1 MRKADRIPKSAIRNP
16 HLEEEM
22 FGQLIV
28 SGLAVGACYAL
39 LALAMVIIYK
49 SSEVLNFAQG
59 EMAMVSTFV
68 AFTILDAYHVPFEW
82 AVLLTFLFAILLGI
96 FFEIVFLRQ
105 AKDPTVIGLII
116 ITLGFEMVLMGFAGW
131 KWGPD
136 QRSFPFPVSNIEA
149 YNFHGL
155 IISKINFWTILVTLV
170 LMFVLFLFFRYTK
183 LGIAMRATQ
192 QNQLAARVMGIRT
205 KWILSFTWA
214 ISSLVGAVAGML
226 IAALGVLDPPM
237 MMDPL
242 LKGFASGVLGGMTSL
257 PGTAVGGAMLGIIEN
272 LLGGYVFLSFK
283 SVVAFIIIILM
294 LCIKPS
300 GLLARHYVKKV

>member
-1 MRKADRIPKSAIRNP
+1 
-16 HLEEEM
+16 M

-49 SSEVLNFAQG
+49 TSEVLNFAQG
-59 EMAMVSTFV
+59 EMAMISTFV
-68 AFTILDAYHVPFEW
+68 AFTLLDTYQVPFPY
-82 AVLLTFLFAILLGI
+82 ALAITFLFAILLAI
-96 FFEIVFLRQ
+96 FFEIAFLRQ
-105 AKDPTVIGLII
+105 AKDPTVLGLII
-116 ITLGFEMVLMGFAGW
+116 ITLGFEMVLMGFVGW

-136 QRSFPFPVSNIEA
+136 QRAFPFPVSNIEA
-149 YNFHGL
+149 YNFSGL
-155 IISKINFWTILVTLV
+155 IISKINFWTLFVSLILMLI
-170 LMFVLFLFFRYTK
+170 LFLFFRYTK

-214 ISSLVGAVAGML
+214 ISSMVGAVAGML
-226 IAALGVLDPPM
+226 IASLGILDPPM

-242 LKGFASGVLGGMTSL
+242 LKGFAAGVLGGMTSL
-257 PGTAVGGAMLGIIEN
+257 PGAAVGGAMLGIIEN
-272 LLGGYVFLSFK
+272 LFGGYVSLAFK
-283 SVVAFIIIILM
+283 SAVAFVIIVLM

-300 GLLARHYVKKV
+300 GLLAKHYVKKV

>member
-1 MRKADRIPKSAIRNP
+1 
-16 HLEEEM
+16 M

-49 SSEVLNFAQG
+49 TSEVLNFAQG

-68 AFTILDAYHVPFEW
+68 AFTILEGYHVPFQW
-82 AVLLTFLFAILLGI
+82 AVLITFLFAIFIGI
-96 FFEIVFLRQ
+96 FFEMVFLRQ
-105 AKDPTVIGLII
+105 AKDPTVLGLII
-116 ITLGFEMVLMGFAGW
+116 ITLGFEMILMGFAGW

-136 QRSFPFPVSNIEA
+136 QRPFPFPVSNVET
-149 YNFHGL
+149 YNFYGL
-155 IISKINFWTILVTLV
+155 IISKINFWTILISLV

-214 ISSLVGAVAGML
+214 LSSLIGAVAGML

-257 PGTAVGGAMLGIIEN
+257 PGTAVGGALLGIIEN
-272 LLGGYVFLSFK
+272 LFGGYVSLAFK
-283 SVVAFIIIILM
+283 SVVAFAIIVLM

>member
-1 MRKADRIPKSAIRNP
+1 
-16 HLEEEM
+16 M

-49 SSEVLNFAQG
+49 TSEVLNFAQG

-68 AFTILDAYHVPFEW
+68 AFSILDTYHVPFPW
-82 AVLLTFLFAILLGI
+82 AVVLTFLFAILLGI
-96 FFEIVFLRQ
+96 FFEVAFLRQ
-105 AKDPTVIGLII
+105 AKDPNVLGLMI

-136 QRSFPFPVSNIEA
+136 QRPFPFPVSSVETYNIG
-149 YNFHGL
+149 GL
-155 IISKINFWTILVTLV
+155 LISKINFWTILISLV
-170 LMFVLFLFFRYTK
+170 LMLILFLFFRYTK

-205 KWILSFTWA
+205 KRILSFTWA
-214 ISSLVGAVAGML
+214 ISSMVGAVAGIL
-226 IAALGVLDPPM
+226 IASLGVLDPPM

-242 LKGFASGVLGGMTSL
+242 LKGFASAVLGGMTSL
-257 PGTAVGGAMLGIIEN
+257 PGSALGGALLGIIEN
-272 LLGGYVFLSFK
+272 LFGGYVSLAFK
-283 SVVAFIIIILM
+283 SAVAFAIIVLM
-294 LCIKPS
+294 LCIRPS
-300 GLLARHYVKKV
+300 GLLARHYEKKV

>member
-1 MRKADRIPKSAIRNP
+1 
-16 HLEEEM
+16 
-22 FGQLIV
+22 
-28 SGLAVGACYAL
+28 
-39 LALAMVIIYK
+39 
-49 SSEVLNFAQG
+49 
-59 EMAMVSTFV
+59 V
-68 AFTILDAYHVPFEW
+68 AFTLLDAYHIPFPW
-82 AVLLTFLFAILLGI
+82 AAGLTLFFAILLGI
-96 FFEIVFLRQ
+96 FFEMVFLRQ

-136 QRSFPFPVSNIEA
+136 QKSFPFPVSNIEA
-149 YNFHGL
+149 YNFYGL
-155 IISKINFWTILVTLV
+155 IISKINFWTILITLV
-170 LMFVLFLFFRYTK
+170 LMLILFLFFRYTK

-214 ISSLVGAVAGML
+214 ISSIVGAVAGML

-272 LLGGYVFLSFK
+272 LFGGYVSLAFK

-294 LCIKPS
+294 LCIRPS

>member
-1 MRKADRIPKSAIRNP
+1 
-16 HLEEEM
+16 M

-49 SSEVLNFAQG
+49 TSEVLNFAQG

-68 AFTILDAYHVPFEW
+68 AFSLLESFHIPFQW
-82 AVLLTFLFAILLGI
+82 VVLLTFLFAILLGI

-116 ITLGFEMVLMGFAGW
+116 ITLGFEMILMGLAGW

-136 QRSFPFPVSNIEA
+136 QKPFPFPVSNIES
-149 YNFHGL
+149 YNLYGL
-155 IISKINFWTILVTLV
+155 IISKINFWTILITLV
-170 LMFVLFLFFRYTK
+170 LMFILFLFFRYTK

-214 ISSLVGAVAGML
+214 ISSLVGAVAGIL
-226 IAALGVLDPPM
+226 IAALGILDPPM

-272 LLGGYVFLSFK
+272 LFGGYVSLAFK
-283 SVVAFIIIILM
+283 SAVAFAIIVLM

>member
-1 MRKADRIPKSAIRNP
+1 
-16 HLEEEM
+16 M

-49 SSEVLNFAQG
+49 TSEVLNFAQG

-68 AFTILDAYHVPFEW
+68 TFSLLETYHVPFEW
-82 AVLLTFLFAILLGI
+82 AVVSTFLFAILLGM
-96 FFEIVFLRQ
+96 FFELVFLRQ

-116 ITLGFEMVLMGFAGW
+116 VTLGFEMILMGFAGW

-136 QRSFPFPVSNIEA
+136 QRSFPFPVSNIES
-149 YNFHGL
+149 YNFYGL
-155 IISKINFWTILVTLV
+155 IISKINFWTILISLV
-170 LMFVLFLFFRYTK
+170 LMFILFLFFRYTK

-257 PGTAVGGAMLGIIEN
+257 PGTAVGGAILGIIEN
-272 LLGGYVFLSFK
+272 LFGGYVSLSFK
-283 SVVAFIIIILM
+283 SVVAFAIIVLM
-294 LCIKPS
+294 LCVKPS
-300 GLLARHYVKKV
+300 GLLAKHYVKKV

>member
-1 MRKADRIPKSAIRNP
+1 
-16 HLEEEM
+16 M

-68 AFTILDAYHVPFEW
+68 TFTLLENYKIPFQW
-82 AVLLTFLFAILLGI
+82 SVLITFLFAILLGI
-96 FFEIVFLRQ
+96 FFEMVFLRR
-105 AKDPTVIGLII
+105 AKNPTVLGLII

-136 QRSFPFPVSNIEA
+136 QRSLPFPVSNIET
-149 YNFHGL
+149 YNIWGL
-155 IISKINFWTILVTLV
+155 LISKINFWTILISLV
-170 LMFVLFLFFRYTK
+170 LMFILFLFFRYTK

-192 QNQLAARVMGIRT
+192 QNPIAARVMGIRT

-214 ISSLVGAVAGML
+214 LSSLIGTVAGML

-257 PGTAVGGAMLGIIEN
+257 FGAALGGAILGIIEN
-272 LLGGYVFLSFK
+272 LFGGYVSLAFK
-283 SVVAFIIIILM
+283 SVVAFIIIVLM
-294 LCIKPS
+294 LCIRPS
-300 GLLARHYVKKV
+300 GLLAKHYIKKV

>member
-1 MRKADRIPKSAIRNP
+1 
-16 HLEEEM
+16 
-22 FGQLIV
+22 
-28 SGLAVGACYAL
+28 
-39 LALAMVIIYK
+39 
-49 SSEVLNFAQG
+49 
-59 EMAMVSTFV
+59 MVSTYV
-68 AFTILDAYHVPFEW
+68 AFTILDSYNVPFPW
-82 AVLLTFLFAILLGI
+82 AAVLTFLFAILLGI

-149 YNFHGL
+149 YNFYGL
-155 IISKINFWTILVTLV
+155 IISKINFWTIFITLI
-170 LMFVLFLFFRYTK
+170 LMFILFLFFRYTK

-214 ISSLVGAVAGML
+214 ISSIVGAVAGML
-226 IAALGVLDPPM
+226 IAALGVLAPPM

-272 LLGGYVFLSFK
+272 LFGGYISLAFK
-283 SVVAFIIIILM
+283 SVVAFAIIVLM

-300 GLLARHYVKKV
+300 GLLAKHYVKKV

>member
-1 MRKADRIPKSAIRNP
+1 MLLRTFLGEA
-16 HLEEEM
+16 M
-22 FGQLIV
+22 FGQLVV

-49 SSEVLNFAQG
+49 TSEVLNFAQG

-68 AFTILDAYHVPFEW
+68 AFTLLDAYHVPFLW
-82 AVLLTFLFAILLGI
+82 AVIFTFLFAIFLGI

-116 ITLGFEMVLMGFAGW
+116 ITLGFEMILMGFAGW

-136 QRSFPFPVSNIEA
+136 QRSFPFPVSNVEV
-149 YNFHGL
+149 YNFQG
-155 IISKINFWTILVTLV
+155 IIVSKINFWTILISLA
-170 LMFVLFLFFRYTK
+170 LMFILLLFFRYTK

-205 KWILSFTWA
+205 KRILSFTWA
-214 ISSLVGAVAGML
+214 ISSLVGVVAGIL

-242 LKGFASGVLGGMTSL
+242 LKGFASAVLGGMTSL
-257 PGTAVGGAMLGIIEN
+257 PGSAVGGALLGIIEN
-272 LLGGYVFLSFK
+272 LFGGYVSLAFK
-283 SVVAFIIIILM
+283 SAVAFAIIVLM
-294 LCIKPS
+294 LCIRPS
-300 GLLARHYVKKV
+300 GLLARHYEKKV

>member
-1 MRKADRIPKSAIRNP
+1 M
-16 HLEEEM
+16 L
-22 FGQLIV
+22 GQLIV
-28 SGLAVGACYAL
+28 SGLAVGACYSL
-39 LALAMVIIYK
+39 LAIAMVIIYK
-49 SSEVLNFAQG
+49 TSEVLNFAQG

-68 AFTILDAYHVPFEW
+68 AFSLLDSYHVPFEW
-82 AVLLTFLFAILLGI
+82 TVVFTFLFAILLGM
-96 FFEIVFLRQ
+96 FFEFVFLRQ

-116 ITLGFEMVLMGFAGW
+116 ITLGFEMILMGFAGW

-136 QRSFPFPVSNIEA
+136 QRALPFPISNVET
-149 YNFHGL
+149 YNISGL
-155 IISKINFWTILVTLV
+155 IISKINLWTILITLV
-170 LMFVLFLFFRYTK
+170 LMFILFLFFRYTK

-214 ISSLVGAVAGML
+214 ISSIVGVVAGML

-242 LKGFASGVLGGMTSL
+242 LKSFASAVLGGMTSL
-257 PGTAVGGAMLGIIEN
+257 PGTAVGGAVLGIIEN
-272 LLGGYVFLSFK
+272 LFGGYVSLPFK
-283 SVVAFIIIILM
+283 SVVAFAIIVLV

-300 GLLARHYVKKV
+300 GLLAKHYVKKV

>member
-1 MRKADRIPKSAIRNP
+1 
-16 HLEEEM
+16 M

-49 SSEVLNFAQG
+49 TSEVLNFAQG

-68 AFTILDAYHVPFEW
+68 AFTILEGYHVPFQW
-82 AVLLTFLFAILLGI
+82 AVLITFLFAIFIGI
-96 FFEIVFLRQ
+96 FFEMVFLRQ
-105 AKDPTVIGLII
+105 AKDPTVLGLII
-116 ITLGFEMVLMGFAGW
+116 ITLGFEMILMGFAGW

-136 QRSFPFPVSNIEA
+136 QRPFPFPVSNVET
-149 YNFHGL
+149 YNFYGL
-155 IISKINFWTILVTLV
+155 IISKINFWTILISLV
-170 LMFVLFLFFRYTK
+170 LMFVLFLFFRCTK

-214 ISSLVGAVAGML
+214 LSSLIGAVAGML

-272 LLGGYVFLSFK
+272 LFGGYVSLAFK
-283 SVVAFIIIILM
+283 SVVAFAIIVLM
-294 LCIKPS
+294 LCIRPS

>member
-1 MRKADRIPKSAIRNP
+1 
-16 HLEEEM
+16 LEKKM
-22 FGQLIV
+22 LGQLIV
-28 SGLAVGACYAL
+28 SGLAVGACYSL

-49 SSEVLNFAQG
+49 TSDVLNFAQG
-59 EMAMVSTFV
+59 EMAMISTFV
-68 AFTILDAYHVPFEW
+68 AFTLMESYHVPFQW
-82 AVLLTFLFAILLGI
+82 AVIFTFSFAILLGA
-96 FFEIVFLRQ
+96 FFEFVFLRQ
-105 AKDPTVIGLII
+105 AKEPTVLGLII

-136 QRSFPFPVSNIEA
+136 QRSLTFPISNIDT
-149 YNFHGL
+149 YNLFGL
-155 IISKINFWTILVTLV
+155 VMSKINFWTIVISLV
-170 LMFVLFLFFRYTK
+170 LMFILFLFFRYTK
-183 LGIAMRATQ
+183 IGIAMRATQ

-214 ISSLVGAVAGML
+214 ISSMVGAVAGML

-242 LKGFASGVLGGMTSL
+242 LKGFASAVLGGMTSL

-272 LLGGYVFLSFK
+272 LFGGYVSLSFK
-283 SVVAFIIIILM
+283 SVVAFAIIVLM

-300 GLLARHYVKKV
+300 GLLAKHYVKKV

>member
-1 MRKADRIPKSAIRNP
+1 
-16 HLEEEM
+16 M

-49 SSEVLNFAQG
+49 TSEVLNFAQG

-68 AFTILDAYHVPFEW
+68 AFTILDGYHVPFLW
-82 AVLLTFLFAILLGI
+82 AAVLTFLFAILLGM

-155 IISKINFWTILVTLV
+155 IISKINFWTILISLV
-170 LMFVLFLFFRYTK
+170 LMFILFLFFRYTK

-192 QNQLAARVMGIRT
+192 QNQLAARVMGIRA

-214 ISSLVGAVAGML
+214 ISSIVGAVAGML

-272 LLGGYVFLSFK
+272 LFGGYVSLSFK
-283 SVVAFIIIILM
+283 SVVAFIIIVLM
-294 LCIKPS
+294 LCIRPS